1 MYYIVHD
8 TIDVLCTHIR
18 HRCER
23 CAHTHIC
30 TKIKRNIVFACT
42 NIYSRVRA
50 LNAKSRVYFVWCNM
64 FVMYRIRYHR
74 HHHHHNIFFENCT
87 STWDMCCD
95 VYRTVHVNQKLT
107 YMMAPLAIFDGNVA
121 KIFNYNFA
129 EKLPSPSAVN
139 RAKSDSRANSFF
151 VFWKYS
157 HIRKYDFVAN
167 IYD

>member
-1 MYYIVHD
+1 MYCVLTSD
-8 TIDVLCTHIR
+8 TVVSVVLTHTYARKSKKILCLLAQTSIR
-18 HRCER
+18 
-23 CAHTHIC
+23 AFIC
-30 TKIKRNIVFACT
+30 CLN
-42 NIYSRVRA
+42 SA

-74 HHHHHNIFFENCT
+74 HHHHHIFFENCT